1 MIKKL
6 FTVITLTLALNFL
19 AATGA
24 VGYLFQTRQLD
35 RAKVQAIREILFPTS
50 APATQTADAA
60 ADASTQPSLRLDELL
75 ARSSG
80 RSAVDQ
86 VDFIQHAFDTQME
99 QLDRRRRE
107 MDDMQRQIELARQQL
122 AHERAQ
128 LADAQKQLDARQQ
141 LQTHNENDAG
151 FQAALQ
157 LYLSMPPKQAK
168 DIFKTMDD
176 SKVVQFLQ
184 AMEPRAADKIL
195 KEFKTPEEMDRV
207 AKLMERLQAP
217 QQAST
222 KEP

>member
-19 AATGA
+19 AAAGA
-24 VGYLFQTRQLD
+24 VGYLFQIKRLD
-35 RAKVQAIREILFPTS
+35 RAKVQAIREIVFPTS
-50 APATQTADAA
+50 APATQEAA
-60 ADASTQPSLRLDELL
+60 VADASTQPSLRLDELL

-80 RSAVDQ
+80 RSAADQ
-86 VDFIQHAFDTQME
+86 VDFIQHAFDTQMA

-107 MDDMQRQIELARQQL
+107 MDDMQRQIELARQEL
-122 AHERAQ
+122 ARERTQ
-128 LADAQKQLDARQQ
+128 LADAQKQLEARQQ
-141 LQTHNENDAG
+141 LQTKNENDAG
-151 FQAALQ
+151 FQTALQ

-168 DIFKTMDD
+168 DVFKTMDD

-207 AKLMERLQAP
+207 VKLMERLQAP

-222 KEP
+222 REP